1 MKPVSNPLA
10 RKRRKGERVVEE
22 HTERDYCLYGKKV
35 NKNVYDLQM
44 IYEST
49 QALSTTVIPE
59 FVERIRFMVVRAILK
74 ATYKKSV
81 DQNGELFNYVLE
93 NLLGKIVPKIDPE
106 TGKLVTKYNKEKTNL
121 GNYILVSCYWS
132 VRDYQGRESWCE
144 SLVSSSDYL
153 EDYSE
158 AAEAPKNPDIGQL
171 KFISS
176 YNQTNEYVPI
186 IQSILEGT
194 ANVN

>member
-22 HTERDYCLYGKKV
+22 HTERDYYLYGKKV

-93 NLLGKIVPKIDPE
+93 NLLGKIVPTVDPE
-106 TGKLVTKYNKEKTNL
+106 TGQLVTKYNKEKTNL

-132 VRDYQGRESWCE
+132 VRDYQGHESWCE

-176 YNQTNEYVPI
+176 YSQSNEYIPI
-186 IQSILEGT
+186 VQSILEGT
-194 ANVN
+194 TNAN

>member
-22 HTERDYCLYGKKV
+22 HTERDYYLYGKKV

-132 VRDYQGRESWCE
+132 VRDYQGNESWCE

-176 YNQTNEYVPI
+176 YSQTNEYIPI

-194 ANVN
+194 TNVN